1 MTTETQENG
10 KLVPQKKGLVE
21 CLTLRK
27 TLVDYMALNHTNHI
41 TSLARELDCSVPLV
55 SRYIR
60 GERPMSSSFIKL
72 VKNKLQGFNTA
83 CDDALKAMGQVRW
96 MQD

>member
-1 MTTETQENG
+1 MEVAMTTQIHEKEE
-10 KLVPQKKGLVE
+10 LVE

-41 TSLARELDCSVPLV
+41 TSLAKELDCSVPLV

-72 VKNKLQGFNTA
+72 VKNKLQGFNTT
-83 CDDALKAMGQVRW
+83 CDTALKAMGQMRW

>member
-1 MTTETQENG
+1 MTTQTPEKETLE
-10 KLVPQKKGLVE
+10 E
-21 CLTLRK
+21 CLTLRRE
-27 TLVDYMALNHTNHI
+27 LVEYMALNHTNHI

-72 VKNKLQGFNTA
+72 VKNKLQGYNTA
-83 CDDALKAMGQVRW
+83 CDNALKAMGQMRW

>member
-1 MTTETQENG
+1 MTVQSAAEQ
-10 KLVPQKKGLVE
+10 PVE
-21 CLTLRK
+21 CLALRK
-27 TLVDYMALNHTNHI
+27 QIVEYMALNHTNHI

-72 VKNKLQGFNTA
+72 VKHKLQGFNTA
-83 CDDALKAMGQVRW
+83 CDTALKSMGQARW
-96 MQD
+96 MQE

>member
-1 MTTETQENG
+1 MTTKTQE
-10 KLVPQKKGLVE
+10 KAELVE
-21 CLTLRK
+21 CLSLRK

-41 TSLARELDCSVPLV
+41 TSLAKELDCSVPLV

-72 VKNKLQGFNTA
+72 VKQKLKGFNTV
-83 CDDALKAMGQVRW
+83 CDNALKAMGQVRW